1 MTELKE
7 PIGGKNQDF
16 PSDNSVPQYEPNT
29 GEMK

>member
-1 MTELKE
+1 MTNKE

-16 PSDNSVPQYEPNT
+16 PSDNAVPQNEPNT